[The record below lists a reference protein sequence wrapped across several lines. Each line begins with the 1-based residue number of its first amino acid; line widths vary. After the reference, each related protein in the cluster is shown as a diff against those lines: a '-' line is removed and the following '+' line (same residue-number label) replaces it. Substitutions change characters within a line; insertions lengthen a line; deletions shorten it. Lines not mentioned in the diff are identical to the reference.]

1 MGAELDGILR
11 DEALVVLVCSALQAE
26 GKTTSAISLARTHA
40 LSGANTLL
48 IDADLRKPNVE
59 RTTGCRSEVGFLD
72 YLMAW
77 GTPERLMPAAAHD
90 PLSPLVILTAGE
102 RSAIPTDQLI
112 NSKAFHLLVNN
123 LKKEFDIIIID
134 SPPSLAGRRY
144 AVSGAP
150 R

>member
-1 MGAELDGILR
+1 MSPYSESFRKLRASIDMGAEFDGILR

-26 GKTTSAISLARTHA
+26 GKTTSAISLARTYA

-77 GTPERLMPAAAHD
+77 GTPE
-90 PLSPLVILTAGE
+90 G
-102 RSAIPTDQLI
+102 
-112 NSKAFHLLVNN
+112 
-123 LKKEFDIIIID
+123 
-134 SPPSLAGRRY
+134 
-144 AVSGAP
+144 
-150 R
+150 